1 MEHVF
6 HQSFERF
13 DSLMKNNTIS
23 KVLSARLFQLLGAE
37 TRICLKSGRKYA
49 FGEAKTQLLYK
60 SCILDEGINA
70 QDNYGPLEVH
80 KQKFQ
85 CAFEWY
91 SLGFA

>member
-13 DSLMKNNTIS
+13 DSLMKINTIS

-70 QDNYGPLEVH
+70 
-80 KQKFQ
+80 
-85 CAFEWY
+85 
-91 SLGFA
+91 